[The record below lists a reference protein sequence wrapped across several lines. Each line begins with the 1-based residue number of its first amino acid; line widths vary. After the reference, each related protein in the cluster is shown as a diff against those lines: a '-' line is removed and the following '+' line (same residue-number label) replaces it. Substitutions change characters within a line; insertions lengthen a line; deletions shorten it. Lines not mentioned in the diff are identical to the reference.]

1 MKYYIIAGEASGDLH
16 AANLIKSLKQENINT
31 SFRGWGGD
39 RMKAQ
44 GVTVVKHYRDL
55 AFMGF
60 WEVAK
65 NIRTI
70 FKNIHFCK
78 DDIFAFQPNAI
89 ILVDYPGFNLRIAKW
104 AKAQKIPVHYYIS
117 PQVWAWKENRV
128 ALMKRVIDYLYV
140 ILPFEKTF
148 FEVKHRLNVD
158 FVGHPLLDE
167 IAQFNPGSNEAF
179 RATHKLP
186 KHKPIVALLPG
197 SREQEVS
204 KMVRIMSNTAK
215 EFPDY
220 CFAIGVAPHLNEALF
235 ENLEISIQRKKF
247 NSRQKISLKIV
258 KNDTYKLLAHAH
270 AALVASGTATLE
282 TALFGVPQ
290 IVCYKT
296 SAFSYAIGKQVVKLP
311 YISLVN
317 LILGQ
322 MAIPERLQR
331 NCNANQLSKD
341 LFEILNGPT
350 RTAQLDAYN
359 VLKSRLGGSGASDQ
373 AAKLISQRT
382 HA

>member
-78 DDIFAFQPNAI
+78 DDILAFQPNAI

-104 AKAQKIPVHYYIS
+104 AKAQKIPIHYYIS

-148 FEVKHRLNVD
+148 FEVKHQLNVD

-235 ENLEISIQRKKF
+235 ENLDLSIQRKKL
-247 NSRQKISLKIV
+247 NSRQKISLNIV

-331 NCNANQLSKD
+331 NCNAKQLSKD
-341 LFEILNGPT
+341 LFGILNGPT

-359 VLKSRLGGSGASDQ
+359 VLKAKLGGSGASDQ

-382 HA
+382 NA

>member
-16 AANLIKSLKQENINT
+16 AANLIKSLKHEDANT
-31 SFRGWGGD
+31 SIRAWGGD

-44 GVTVVKHYRDL
+44 GATIVKHYRDL

-70 FKNIHFCK
+70 FKNIRFCK
-78 DDIFAFQPNAI
+78 EDILAFQPNAI
-89 ILVDYPGFNLRIAKW
+89 ILIDYPGFNLRIAKW

-128 ALMKRVIDYLYV
+128 TLMKKVIDYLYV

-148 FEVKHRLNVD
+148 FEDKHQLAVD

-167 IAQFNPGSNEAF
+167 IAQFDAGSAEAF

-186 KHKPIVALLPG
+186 KNKPIVALLPG
-197 SREQEVS
+197 SRAQEVS

-215 EFPDY
+215 NFPDY
-220 CFAIGVAPHLNEALF
+220 CFVIGAALHLDEVLF
-235 ENLEISIQRKKF
+235 ENLG
-247 NSRQKISLKIV
+247 LHIV
-258 KNDTYKLLAHAH
+258 ENDTYKLLSHAH
-270 AALVASGTATLE
+270 AALITSGTATLE
-282 TALFGVPQ
+282 TALFEIPQ

-296 SAFSYAIGKQVVKLP
+296 SALSYAIGKQVVKLP

-317 LILGQ
+317 LILDQ
-322 MAIPERLQR
+322 MAVPERLQR
-331 NCNANQLSKD
+331 NCNAKQLSID
-341 LFEILNGPT
+341 LSKILNGPA
-350 RTAQLDAYN
+350 RTAQREAYKL
-359 VLKSRLGGSGASDQ
+359 LKTKLGGTGASDQ
-373 AAKLISQRT
+373 TARLISQRT

>member
-128 ALMKRVIDYLYV
+128 QKIKQCIDALYV
-140 ILPFEKTF
+140 ILPFEKPF
-148 FEVKHRLNVD
+148 FRFWNEK
-158 FVGHPLLDE
+158 
-167 IAQFNPGSNEAF
+167 GS
-179 RATHKLP
+179 K
-186 KHKPIVALLPG
+186 I
-197 SREQEVS
+197 
-204 KMVRIMSNTAK
+204 
-215 EFPDY
+215 D
-220 CFAIGVAPHLNEALF
+220 
-235 ENLEISIQRKKF
+235 RK
-247 NSRQKISLKIV
+247 
-258 KNDTYKLLAHAH
+258 
-270 AALVASGTATLE
+270 
-282 TALFGVPQ
+282 
-290 IVCYKT
+290 
-296 SAFSYAIGKQVVKLP
+296 
-311 YISLVN
+311 
-317 LILGQ
+317 
-322 MAIPERLQR
+322 
-331 NCNANQLSKD
+331 
-341 LFEILNGPT
+341 
-350 RTAQLDAYN
+350 
-359 VLKSRLGGSGASDQ
+359 
-373 AAKLISQRT
+373 
-382 HA
+382 

>member
-78 DDIFAFQPNAI
+78 DDILAFQPNAI

-104 AKAQKIPVHYYIS
+104 AKSQKIPVHYYIS

-148 FEVKHRLNVD
+148 FEVKHQLNVD

-235 ENLEISIQRKKF
+235 ENLDLSIQRKKL
-247 NSRQKISLKIV
+247 NSRQKISLNIV

-331 NCNANQLSKD
+331 NCNAKQLSKD
-341 LFEILNGPT
+341 LFGILNGPT

-359 VLKSRLGGSGASDQ
+359 VLKAKLGGSGASDQ

>member
-16 AANLIKSLKQENINT
+16 AANLIKSLKHEDANT
-31 SFRGWGGD
+31 SIHAWGGD

-44 GVTVVKHYRDL
+44 GATIVKHYRDL

-70 FKNIHFCK
+70 FKNIRFCK
-78 DDIFAFQPNAI
+78 EDILAFQPDAI

-128 ALMKRVIDYLYV
+128 TLMKKVIDYLYV

-148 FEVKHRLNVD
+148 FEDKHQLAVD

-167 IAQFNPGSNEAF
+167 IAQFDAGSAEAF

-186 KHKPIVALLPG
+186 KDKPIVALLPG
-197 SREQEVS
+197 SRVQEVS

-215 EFPDY
+215 DFPDY
-220 CFAIGVAPHLNEALF
+220 CFVIGAAPHLDEVLF
-235 ENLEISIQRKKF
+235 ENLG
-247 NSRQKISLKIV
+247 LHIV
-258 KNDTYKLLAHAH
+258 KNDTYKLLSHAH

-282 TALFGVPQ
+282 TALFEVPQ

-296 SAFSYAIGKQVVKLP
+296 SALSYAIGKQVVKLP

-317 LILGQ
+317 LILDL
-322 MAIPERLQR
+322 MAVPERLQR
-331 NCNANQLSKD
+331 NCNAKQLSVD
-341 LFEILNGPT
+341 LSKILNGPA
-350 RTAQLDAYN
+350 RTTQLETYKE
-359 VLKSRLGGSGASDQ
+359 LKTKLGGSGASDQ
-373 AAKLISQRT
+373 TARLISQRT